1 MQGVRKGV
9 GEECTVLVF
18 SDEIEQQK
26 NVCASIDLLLLLS
39 TELNSLRGTQGHSGW
54 SGRSVEQAS
63 RVLFVKSTLGRV
75 AGRG

>member
-26 NVCASIDLLLLLS
+26 NVCASTDLLLLLS
-39 TELNSLRGTQGHSGW
+39 TELNSLRGTQGHSGTLRDTQDGVVGVL
-54 SGRSVEQAS
+54 SRQAGCCLS
-63 RVLFVKSTLGRV
+63 RVL
-75 AGRG
+75 